1 MVAGK
6 VIYHSVRVVVGILL
20 IIPAFVV
27 MNALAFLNSIPM
39 SVTYAFQHANT
50 LMMWAFLREKPSH
63 LPQ

>member
-1 MVAGK
+1 
-6 VIYHSVRVVVGILL
+6 VGILL